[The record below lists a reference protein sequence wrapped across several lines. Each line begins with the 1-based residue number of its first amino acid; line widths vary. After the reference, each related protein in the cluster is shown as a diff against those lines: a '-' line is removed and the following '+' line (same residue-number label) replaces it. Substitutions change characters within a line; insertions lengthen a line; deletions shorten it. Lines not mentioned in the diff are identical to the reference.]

1 MDDYQKEI
9 ADLQAEVHRLVEAE
23 GEPPEIAEL
32 EMQIKVL
39 TALYEQARAL
49 HDQGHE
55 DPDLRRLLR
64 LRGYGDWTLDNV
76 YAFVFESAVDL
87 PDAEPRAFANDI
99 SRTDFAG
106 ILEAAS
112 R

>member
-9 ADLQAEVHRLVEAE
+9 GDLQAEIHRLVEAE
-23 GEPPEIAEL
+23 GEAQEIAEL
-32 EMQIKVL
+32 EMQVKVL
-39 TALYEQARAL
+39 SALYEQALAL
-49 HDQGHE
+49 LDHGHE
-55 DPDLRRLLR
+55 DPDLRRQLR

-87 PDAEPRAFANDI
+87 PDAEPRAFLSDI
-99 SRTDFAG
+99 TRTDFAEL
-106 ILEAAS
+106 LEAAS

>member
-9 ADLQAEVHRLVEAE
+9 SDLQAEISRIVEAE
-23 GEPPEIAEL
+23 GDPQEIAEL
-32 EMQIKVL
+32 EMQVKVL
-39 TALYEQARAL
+39 GALYEQATAL
-49 HDQGHE
+49 LDQGHE

-64 LRGYGDWTLDNV
+64 MRGYGDWTLDNV

-87 PDAEPRAFANDI
+87 PDAEPKSFLNEI
-99 SRTDFAG
+99 TRTDFAEL
-106 ILEAAS
+106 LEAAS

>member
-9 ADLQAEVHRLVEAE
+9 ADLQAEVERLVEAE
-23 GEPPEIAEL
+23 GEPKEIAEL

-39 TALYEQARAL
+39 GALYEQAQAL
-49 HDQGHE
+49 LDQGHE

-87 PDAEPRAFANDI
+87 PDADTRAFVNDI
-99 SRTDFAG
+99 VRTDFAG
-106 ILEAAS
+106 LLEAAS